1 LIVVTILPGRTIA
14 VVITLVLI
22 ALMLVTLPITV
33 LIAIVLIALAIFAL
47 AVFAWCLI
55 TWYLITW
62 CLITRGLIA
71 VLIALSVTIALIA
84 AVTLIAF
91 RLTVAVFTFL
101 LFATL
106 VNFALG
112 FGQKAQVMFRML
124 LEIFHRDAVIAQLG
138 ITCQLI
144 VFINDL
150 LRRAAYLA
158 LGARAV
164 ENPVDDIA
172 DTAVRGIVAAR
183 LARPGFG

>member
-47 AVFAWCLI
+47 AVFAWC
-55 TWYLITW
+55 LITW

-164 ENPVDDIA
+164 ENPVYDIA
-172 DTAVRGIVAAR
+172 DTAVRGIVTAR